1 MKQADFEPEPSY
13 ASIDLLLAKDIVSI
27 AYINPYYEYCLHKSL
42 LCDTVSSSMSKIK
55 AATGATTGDWL
66 VQFFREDCEE
76 CARQRATLEGLA
88 CRLKGRINVAMVD
101 KGSRGAATGR
111 RFAAG
116 KPPAYIL

>member
-1 MKQADFEPEPSY
+1 MSSIQNPSQ
-13 ASIDLLLAKDIVSI
+13 
-27 AYINPYYEYCLHKSL
+27 
-42 LCDTVSSSMSKIK
+42 

-88 CRLKGRINVAMVD
+88 CRLKGRMNVAMVD